1 MVKVTDTAFAYDSDV
16 VYQLD
21 DQEYLEVTFG
31 RIVKAPFTLPYS
43 SSGITP
49 VVYSLTGSYPSWISI
64 DSATGVVTADTSQAT
79 IGTTYTFQIG
89 TAVSVGT
96 TWTQIKTV
104 RMKVVQCIN
113 PGQITIKCTDCND
126 LYASRWGKCIYGY
139 VVSTI
144 DGTCVEKDPSLLAKI
159 ALTSNQVAGGIG
171 ITLAGVISL
180 MNLTTPFAMW
190 MIANQI
196 QLLMLLLLTGAYF
209 PPLIVKILT
218 GSNYMCFSLSVIPL
232 ATINIFKSIYSLI
245 GFDQSNEQLYEMGL
259 DSGSALATNL
269 MFFISIISII
279 VIHLLV
285 LLTPKWKKKDFE
297 SKQRE
302 RLRKMRKW
310 IVDFFE
316 FAIYIRLTI
325 EAYQFMLL
333 SSVYSIKMFES
344 ATTKQLVSLIFAFFV
359 FVLWVAFLIFCLFV
373 LLNSESIT
381 RSWVGKFKEIYAGL
395 RLTKGWRF
403 YILLAIPIRRL
414 VYIPFLL
421 YWAEEVQVLIVIAFM
436 VVFEWWICLY
446 LLIKRPFEERKD
458 LIIECVNQGVFFTLV
473 VFLLFVNQQQH
484 WNELLELAFVQLI
497 TANNII
503 VWMVLFGKTCFYI

>member
-31 RIVKAPFTLPYS
+31 RTVKAPFTLPYS

-79 IGTTYTFQIG
+79 IGATYTFQIG

-113 PGQITIKCTDCND
+113 PGQITSKCTDCND

-232 ATINIFKSIYSLI
+232 ATISIFKSIYSLI

-285 LLTPKWKKKDFE
+285 LLTPKWKKKDLE

-302 RLRKMRKW
+302 RLRKVRKW

-436 VVFEWWICLY
+436 IVFEWWICLY

-484 WNELLELAFVQLI
+484 WNELLEMAYMYLI
-497 TANNII
+497 TANNLI
-503 VWMVLFGKTCFYI
+503 VWVVLFGKTCFYL